1 MALFSDMREAKVMP
15 DVISCNAGISACC
28 KCGQWRQA
36 LSVLSELWESKLEL
50 DEISYNL
57 GITAYERSSD
67 DSAGF
72 PGFLWIGLSRF
83 RTS

>member
-1 MALFSDMREAKVMP
+1 MMWEAKLEP
-15 DVISCNAGISACC
+15 NVISCNAGMSACD

-36 LSVLSELWESKLEL
+36 LSVLSDLWESNLEL

-57 GITAYERSSD
+57 GMTAYERSSD